1 MFLFCDIFFFF
12 VLMKKFRTFQII
24 LYTILFFWFLS
35 ENLAKILDKNQ
46 KNRIKNKIIDCI
58 FSMK

>member
-1 MFLFCDIFFFF
+1 
-12 VLMKKFRTFQII
+12 MKKFRTFQII